1 MNEDFEALQDLWE
14 ADKNNIPTSTKSSK
28 EMISSITSKKQGIT
42 QFQYGNIFV
51 LLLTLVVIVTFFIFI
66 APVQELLSRIGA
78 GIMIIGLI
86 IRIGIEFYSSKQA
99 KKLDVTQNTLQNLN
113 HSIAYLKTRKWIHK
127 ELTFSIIIAYTIGL
141 FLIIPEFIKYLGLIP
156 VIVFYGM
163 YIISGIIIIVKLRPK
178 IKQELIDIQEI
189 IKTKKRIIN

>member
-127 ELTFSIIIAYTIGL
+127 ELTLSIIIAYTIGL

-178 IKQELIDIQEI
+178 IKQELIDL
-189 IKTKKRIIN
+189 